1 MACLGC
7 ERPVRVDRHSHIA
20 RAVRRVARLLRRPHR
35 NGQLRRGVE
44 VHAGGGD
51 GAVDAVVAELR
62 RVQRQREDVLRTGK
76 QNDGAGS
83 AKISPTRAKSACCL
97 AGKQRS
103 RFSQDQTDTSK
114 VCLAGGTAAGEWCY
128 LRQSA
133 EEVRAVVLAA
143 GGDAARQLL
152 VLVHVRE
159 VADPDR
165 LVAVVLPVDR
175 GQCHV
180 EDRP

>member
-1 MACLGC
+1 MSRKRKDGWLSAYLRR

-20 RAVRRVARLLRRPHR
+20 RAVRRVARLLRRAHR

-44 VHAGGGD
+44 VDAGGGD

-62 RVQRQREDVLRTGK
+62 RVQRQRVDVLRSQTAE
-76 QNDGAGS
+76 QVQ
-83 AKISPTRAKSACCL
+83 P
-97 AGKQRS
+97 RS
-103 RFSQDQTDTSK
+103 NRHEQS
-114 VCLAGGTAAGEWCY
+114 LLGWRHGGLCGY

-133 EEVRAVVLAA
+133 EEMRAVVLAA

-159 VADPDR
+159 VADADR
-165 LVAVVLPVDR
+165 LVAVVLAVDR
-175 GQCHV
+175 GQRHV